1 MQDYP
6 KLLEDC
12 KRVGYTSVDKGFC
25 FTTLKNDPKSAIA
38 KFKDNLSP
46 ESAGSC

>member
-6 KLLEDC
+6 KLLKNCDH
-12 KRVGYTSVDKGFC
+12 VGYISVDKGFC
-25 FTTLKNDPKSAIA
+25 FTTLKNDPKTA
-38 KFKDNLSP
+38 KTRYNDGLPS